1 MSGSSESTGPEFCG
15 NSIVQWPEP
24 TPRLGFAK
32 GQQTSGATEFEKGRW
47 RVISEDQARFVD
59 AGLRSIR
66 DHRPRLN
73 SWANI

>member
-32 GQQTSGATEFEKGRW
+32 GQQTSGATEFERDVGGSYPK
-47 RVISEDQARFVD
+47 
-59 AGLRSIR
+59 IR
-66 DHRPRLN
+66 HGSSTQGYAASAITDPG
-73 SWANI
+73 